1 MEGGD
6 ETNVS
11 MLPKAEI
18 QITETLPETEVH
30 LKRAALYLDTALFK

>member
-1 MEGGD
+1 MWE
-6 ETNVS
+6 EKVKQ
-11 MLPKAEI
+11 MCLLPKAEI